1 MYYSTADF
9 AVSTNIIT
17 QLIKN
22 KNRDYEYILPVP
34 RGGYCLAIAL
44 SEKLDI
50 PLLDKHIHH
59 VKGYPL
65 LEWDDEDQSY
75 HINNKKGTEKIL
87 VVDDIIDSGTTRK
100 KFKYYDFASIHV
112 SDHYFNNPSAE
123 TKDRFTYFHKVSD
136 DWINY
141 FWEEAAEK
149 DIEETIIR
157 QLEYIGE
164 DVSRDGLL
172 DTPSRVVKS
181 WKELYCGYNQK
192 AEDVI
197 KTFEIPTN
205 GNNGKY
211 DEIIFCKNI
220 EFYSTCEHH
229 MLPFVGKA
237 TIAYIPGKKII
248 GLSKLARL
256 LEIYARRLQI
266 QERICD
272 QVTNDLMTLLEAR
285 AAACIIEAKH
295 FCMCSRGVNKQNSVM
310 VTSSMKGLFLERT
323 EARMEL
329 MGLLK

>member
-9 AVSTNIIT
+9 TVSTNIIT

-22 KNRDYEYILPVP
+22 KNRDYQYIFPVP
-34 RGGYCLAIAL
+34 RGGNYLAIAL
-44 SEKLDI
+44 SEKLNI
-50 PLLDKHIHH
+50 PILDKHIHH

-87 VVDDIIDSGTTRK
+87 VVDDIIDSGTTRR

-123 TKDRFTYFHKVSD
+123 TNDRFTYFHKVSKE
-136 DWINY
+136 WVNY

-164 DVSRDGLL
+164 NVSRDGLK
-172 DTPSRVVKS
+172 DTPARVVKS

-192 AEDVI
+192 AEDII
-197 KTFEIPTN
+197 KTFESPRN
-205 GNNGKY
+205 GYSYN
-211 DEIIFCKNI
+211 EIIYCKDI

-229 MLPFVGKA
+229 LLPFVGKA
-237 TIAYIPGKKII
+237 HVAYIPDKKII

-256 LEIYARRLQI
+256 VEIYARRLQI
-266 QERICD
+266 QERICE
-272 QVTNDLMTLLEAR
+272 QVTDDLMRLLEPQG
-285 AAACIIEAKH
+285 AACIIEAKH
-295 FCMCSRGVNKQNSVM
+295 FCMCSRGISKQNSM
-310 VTSSMKGLFLERT
+310 MGTSSLKGIFLERT